1 MWKPKAKRL
10 LGRAKRKWGGGG
22 GYMDSLLLSGLEYW
36 AVVDT
41 AMNIF
46 VHKYYLFTKYT
57 IANLSRTI
65 FI

>member
-1 MWKPKAKRL
+1 MCEEWR
-10 LGRAKRKWGGGG
+10 WGGGG
-22 GYMDSLLLSGLEYW
+22 GVYMDSLLLSGLEYW